1 MDFDNK
7 DKEQILKDA
16 GSQGVVYKADN
27 TGGGIEAHEYEKLA
41 ITVKCTQD
49 LEKSIDKLVGQ
60 IKDSTESSDRLSR
73 KIYFLDW
80 ILVFATV
87 ILALCTVLSLFAT
100 KN

>member
-60 IKDSTESSDRLSR
+60 IKDSTENNYS
-73 KIYFLDW
+73 
-80 ILVFATV
+80 
-87 ILALCTVLSLFAT
+87 
-100 KN
+100 